1 MLSYIV
7 HLTFLESAVPLCAL
21 SLLKLFHYQLYVS
34 AKTLSD
40 TTDVLLRAYAGS
52 ILSINIIIIIN
63 TFFYFLFLCANQQI
77 PKTTHFIKQVND

>member
-1 MLSYIV
+1 M
-7 HLTFLESAVPLCAL
+7 
-21 SLLKLFHYQLYVS
+21 
-34 AKTLSD
+34 SD

-77 PKTTHFIKQVND
+77 PKTAHFIKQVND

>member
-34 AKTLSD
+34 AKILSD

-52 ILSINIIIIIN
+52 ILSINI
-63 TFFYFLFLCANQQI
+63 TLSLTHFFILFFCANQQI
-77 PKTTHFIKQVND
+77 PKTAHFIKQVND